1 MSSPFLRLP
10 QWAPRSHR
18 ARIQRRAFTQY
29 AATFGAIRR
38 FRAALAD
45 ALDVAVQQLLEEI
58 AENVLARELTVAGAD
73 VASIVAKTRER
84 FSSERVLRVRVH
96 PRDRSALDSLEIDSV
111 LDETLVPGDV
121 IAELAQWDDRFTPV
135 CAAGE
140 RAGCMF
146 AMMVQPRLCLGT
158 CAFGRALDATGAP
171 LDGGSGASRPPCVA
185 GASFAT
191 TQRTHRDRRAAVDG
205 SPRDRRA
212 A

>member
-1 MSSPFLRLP
+1 MSEGFVPLARFLRPPPPEPVVFSLP
-10 QWAPRSHR
+10 QVPAVGATFAPCSHSEES
-18 ARIQRRAFTQY
+18 FTQF

-121 IAELAQWDDRFTPV
+121 IAELRSGTIDL
-135 CAAGE
+135 
-140 RAGCMF
+140 
-146 AMMVQPRLCLGT
+146 RLCARLES
-158 CAFGRALDATGAP
+158 AL
-171 LDGGSGASRPPCVA
+171 
-185 GASFAT
+185 
-191 TQRTHRDRRAAVDG
+191 AAC
-205 SPRDRRA
+205 SP
-212 A
+212 